1 MPGVD
6 DERIRDRLREL
17 GIELPPPPAAIAAY
31 IPCVVH
37 GPLAFVAGQIA
48 MTDGVVLHPGS
59 LGERVSLDEGLD
71 AARRAALQALSAL
84 RDALGGSFERLER
97 ILQVTV
103 FVASVPGFV
112 DHPKVAN
119 GASELVAE
127 ILGDAGRHARAAV
140 GVSSL
145 PLDAPVEL
153 VITAAVTP
161 A

>member
-1 MPGVD
+1 MD

-17 GIELPPPPAAIAAY
+17 GIELPPPPPAIAAY

-84 RDALGGSFERLER
+84 REALGGSFERLER